1 MITSVPILWRLKSQ
15 RYQLYGSRC
24 PDCQQVSFPPRE
36 VCPLCA
42 QQTEQP
48 FSLASDNE
56 VTQEALTA
64 TFLVEAH
71 A

>member
-36 VCPLCA
+36 VCSLCA
-42 QQTEQP
+42 QRTEQP
-48 FSLASDNE
+48 FSHTSDSE
-56 VTQEALTA
+56 VAQEALTA
-64 TFLVEAH
+64 AFLVEAH